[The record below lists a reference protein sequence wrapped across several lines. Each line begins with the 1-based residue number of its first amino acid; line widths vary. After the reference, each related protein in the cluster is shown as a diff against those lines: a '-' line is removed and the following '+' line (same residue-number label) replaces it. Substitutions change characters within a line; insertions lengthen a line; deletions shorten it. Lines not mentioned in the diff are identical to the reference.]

1 MPRKSGLC
9 AVFGSLLL
17 ILGAGSLWAG
27 DQPGTPDSSGK
38 ALDKQIRASLPKVIN
53 TGADLF
59 NEGDRAGCYRLY
71 QGSLLTLRPLLEHHP
86 ELQKAIDAAQADAE
100 QQPTVGARA
109 FALRGALD
117 KIRDKLR
124 SPGTAAK
131 PAEKPA
137 GKSETSLWDRL
148 GGEKNV

>member
-1 MPRKSGLC
+1 MPSKSGLS
-9 AVFGSLLL
+9 AVFGSLL

-27 DQPGTPDSSGK
+27 DQRGTPDSSGK

-71 QGSLLTLRPLLEHHP
+71 QGSLLTLRPLLEHRP
-86 ELQKAIDAAQADAE
+86 DLQKAIDAAQADAE
-100 QQPTVGARA
+100 QQPTVSARA

-117 KIRDKLR
+117 KIRENLR
-124 SPGTAAK
+124 STETAATSTAK
-131 PAEKPA
+131 PSGNSPPKP
-137 GKSETSLWDRL
+137 
-148 GGEKNV
+148 